1 MKDLKL
7 AESDYRFMEVIWD
20 NEPLSSMELVRLC
33 GERLDWKKST
43 VFTMLRKM
51 CDKGLAEKNNT
62 VVTAAVRR
70 EEVQS
75 SQSDYVI
82 NQTFHGSLPR
92 FLAAF
97 LRNRPL
103 SKAEAD
109 ELRKLIDEYEE

>member
-1 MKDLKL
+1 
-7 AESDYRFMEVIWD
+7 
-20 NEPLSSMELVRLC
+20 
-33 GERLDWKKST
+33 
-43 VFTMLRKM
+43 
-51 CDKGLAEKNNT
+51 CDKGLAENNNT

-97 LRNRPL
+97 LRTRPL